1 MLPIGISAMAALL
14 VLNAAVARTA
24 AAEEWHITRVYDGD
38 TFYVEVPDLPDEI
51 GKIGVR
57 IRGIDTPEIGGK
69 AKCGWERRRGSE
81 ARARLVELLRSPIE
95 YRDLKWDKYGG
106 RVDATVIA
114 DGADVGKV
122 LIEEGLARPY
132 SGGKRRGWC

>member
-1 MLPIGISAMAALL
+1 MLPIAVTSSAMFLALYAAL
-14 VLNAAVARTA
+14 APTA
-24 AAEEWHITRVYDGD
+24 DAQEWRITRIYDGD
-38 TFYVEVPDLPDEI
+38 TFYVEVPDLPNEI

-57 IRGIDTPEIGGK
+57 IRGIDTPEIGSK

-81 ARARLVELLRSPIE
+81 ARARLIELLKAPIE
-95 YRDLKWDKYGG
+95 YRDLRWDKYGG

-114 DGADVGKV
+114 GGADVARV